1 MNPYVLEY
9 LLVQMYPPQEE
20 VHIPVQVVLVVV
32 GQVLAPLLVLVLIIV
47 PAEVVLVVHLHI
59 LLLQEDPV
67 RHIIE
72 VVLLLHHVLIRGKAL
87 VVTIIVTVL
96 LHLSSSRLVIS
107 DKVCSIYLRQNAETY
122 SGDLP
127 SSISFLERFSTP
139 LRQQSQ
145 PLRVGFTLIFS
156 VFLRA
161 SCSS

>member
-72 VVLLLHHVLIRGKAL
+72 VVLLLHHVQVA
-87 VVTIIVTVL
+87 VVIQVAVVRPVQEAVL
-96 LHLSSSRLVIS
+96 L
-107 DKVCSIYLRQNAETY
+107 
-122 SGDLP
+122 
-127 SSISFLERFSTP
+127 
-139 LRQQSQ
+139 
-145 PLRVGFTLIFS
+145 VG
-156 VFLRA
+156 VVEDN
-161 SCSS
+161 

>member
-96 LHLSSSRLVIS
+96 LHLLEVILQPAVAVLVLS
-107 DKVCSIYLRQNAETY
+107 
-122 SGDLP
+122 
-127 SSISFLERFSTP
+127 
-139 LRQQSQ
+139 
-145 PLRVGFTLIFS
+145 LIHI
-156 VFLRA
+156 
-161 SCSS
+161 

>member
-96 LHLSSSRLVIS
+96 LHLLEVILQPAVAVLVQ
-107 DKVCSIYLRQNAETY
+107 VA
-122 SGDLP
+122 GG
-127 SSISFLERFSTP
+127 FF
-139 LRQQSQ
+139 
-145 PLRVGFTLIFS
+145 VGGVIQVAVVRPVQEAVLL
-156 VFLRA
+156 VGVVEDN
-161 SCSS
+161 

>member
-87 VVTIIVTVL
+87 VVTVL
-96 LHLSSSRLVIS
+96 LHLLEVILQPAVAVLVQVAVVIQ
-107 DKVCSIYLRQNAETY
+107 VAVVRPVQEAVL
-122 SGDLP
+122 L
-127 SSISFLERFSTP
+127 
-139 LRQQSQ
+139 
-145 PLRVGFTLIFS
+145 VG
-156 VFLRA
+156 VVEDN
-161 SCSS
+161 

>member
-72 VVLLLHHVLIRGKAL
+72 VVLLLHHANGEN
-87 VVTIIVTVL
+87 
-96 LHLSSSRLVIS
+96 VI
-107 DKVCSIYLRQNAETY
+107 IYLSDIENENVKIRK
-122 SGDLP
+122 
-127 SSISFLERFSTP
+127 
-139 LRQQSQ
+139 
-145 PLRVGFTLIFS
+145 
-156 VFLRA
+156 
-161 SCSS
+161 

>member
-96 LHLSSSRLVIS
+96 LHLLEVILQPAVAVLVQVAVVIQ
-107 DKVCSIYLRQNAETY
+107 VAVVRPVQEAVL
-122 SGDLP
+122 LP
-127 SSISFLERFSTP
+127 ALALSMNTGGRSPRKHWNFLPIVAWRI
-139 LRQQSQ
+139 L
-145 PLRVGFTLIFS
+145 
-156 VFLRA
+156 
-161 SCSS
+161 

>member
-96 LHLSSSRLVIS
+96 LHLLEVLVQVAVVIQ
-107 DKVCSIYLRQNAETY
+107 VAVVRPVQEAVL
-122 SGDLP
+122 L
-127 SSISFLERFSTP
+127 
-139 LRQQSQ
+139 
-145 PLRVGFTLIFS
+145 VG
-156 VFLRA
+156 VVEDN
-161 SCSS
+161 

>member
-96 LHLSSSRLVIS
+96 LPLLEVILQPAVAVLVQVAVVIQ
-107 DKVCSIYLRQNAETY
+107 VAVVRPVQEAVL
-122 SGDLP
+122 L
-127 SSISFLERFSTP
+127 
-139 LRQQSQ
+139 
-145 PLRVGFTLIFS
+145 VG
-156 VFLRA
+156 VVEDN
-161 SCSS
+161 

>member
-1 MNPYVLEY
+1 MDPYVLEY

-96 LHLSSSRLVIS
+96 LHLLVAVVIQ
-107 DKVCSIYLRQNAETY
+107 VAVVRPVQEAVL
-122 SGDLP
+122 L
-127 SSISFLERFSTP
+127 
-139 LRQQSQ
+139 
-145 PLRVGFTLIFS
+145 VG
-156 VFLRA
+156 VVEDN
-161 SCSS
+161 

>member
-67 RHIIE
+67 RHIE

-96 LHLSSSRLVIS
+96 LHLLEVILQPAVAVLVQVAVVIQ
-107 DKVCSIYLRQNAETY
+107 VAVVRPVQEAVL
-122 SGDLP
+122 L
-127 SSISFLERFSTP
+127 
-139 LRQQSQ
+139 
-145 PLRVGFTLIFS
+145 VG
-156 VFLRA
+156 VVEDN
-161 SCSS
+161 

>member
-1 MNPYVLEY
+1 
-9 LLVQMYPPQEE
+9 MYPPQEE

-87 VVTIIVTVL
+87 VVTIITVL
-96 LHLSSSRLVIS
+96 LHLLEVILQPAVAVLVQVAVVIQ
-107 DKVCSIYLRQNAETY
+107 VAVVRPVQEAVL
-122 SGDLP
+122 L
-127 SSISFLERFSTP
+127 
-139 LRQQSQ
+139 
-145 PLRVGFTLIFS
+145 VG
-156 VFLRA
+156 VVEDN
-161 SCSS
+161 

>member
-72 VVLLLHHVLIRGKAL
+72 VVLHLLEVILQPAVAVLVQVA
-87 VVTIIVTVL
+87 VVIQVAVVRPVQEAVL
-96 LHLSSSRLVIS
+96 L
-107 DKVCSIYLRQNAETY
+107 
-122 SGDLP
+122 
-127 SSISFLERFSTP
+127 
-139 LRQQSQ
+139 
-145 PLRVGFTLIFS
+145 VG
-156 VFLRA
+156 VVEDN
-161 SCSS
+161 